1 MRLNKLLVLSIAA
14 VTLSGCVQQSLQG
27 NVYTR
32 SEASQVQQ
40 LEYATVEQVTPVII
54 EGDKNNPVGV
64 GAGAIVG
71 GLAGSTIGGGKGS
84 SIATV
89 LGAVAGGLAGQ
100 ALQEEATRVQG
111 QEIVLRM
118 DNGKL
123 LSVVQEVENNLFF
136 RIGDKVRV
144 LRSNGTVRVS
154 Y

>member
-32 SEASQVQQ
+32 SEARQVQQ

-118 DNGKL
+118 ENGKL